1 MEGVGQGSVP
11 ISETSSPY
19 TLFSAVS
26 SPLTPPDLFPQKS
39 PPPPFSLPESP
50 EPCLLRAVR
59 ACTWRAAEVCTG
71 GMSSREGMA
80 GLLGCDLSQ
89 FKVLGSVIRPNVNE
103 VKVEGLILTWPW

>member
-1 MEGVGQGSVP
+1 M
-11 ISETSSPY
+11 
-19 TLFSAVS
+19 
-26 SPLTPPDLFPQKS
+26 
-39 PPPPFSLPESP
+39 
-50 EPCLLRAVR
+50 
-59 ACTWRAAEVCTG
+59 CTG